1 MDQPQVDKRMEY
13 LGTFVQ
19 KMLKL
24 KPEKW
29 SRMMTIE
36 DHKSIVMKFLERS
49 LPNLLVL
56 ILTPSAQL
64 QASNSFPVALKT
76 KGKVSK

>member
-1 MDQPQVDKRMEY
+1 MEQPQVDKRMDY

-29 SRMMTIE
+29 TRMMTTE
-36 DHKSIVMKFLERS
+36 EHKSVVVKFLER
-49 LPNLLVL
+49 PQPVLLVL

-64 QASNSFPVALKT
+64 HASNSFPVALKS
-76 KGKVSK
+76 KGIYI

>member
-1 MDQPQVDKRMEY
+1 MDQPQVDKRMEF

-19 KMLKL
+19 KILKL

-36 DHKSIVMKFLERS
+36 DHKAVVMKFLERS
-49 LPNLLVL
+49 FPNLLII

-64 QASNSFPVALKT
+64 QASNCFPVALKT
-76 KGKVSK
+76 KGMP